1 MSNLNRKSISTLACI
16 AALSFGPLLNA
27 AVPDLGDPSCDS
39 LLLVSSWGRDNV
51 KIYDGCSGDFIRD
64 LDSQGLINGP
74 LTILEAPD
82 GDILVI
88 SEENHRLIKWD
99 RETLSQG
106 SVVMG
111 DDPTTPELE
120 NNFIVNPVSAV
131 IDEDGTM
138 YAASFTRNSVVKIDT
153 ETWTITDE
161 MLPPNNGHVSGID
174 AGMALGGD
182 NHLYLPGYNSN
193 NIVKLNLET
202 KAVTSVV
209 AQRTGGLVKPRT
221 IVFKGEE
228 LVVTAEGTG
237 AVMAFDRNTGDYL
250 RTITL
255 LAGPTGL
262 RDDGESHYI
271 VNNDQTVYRGNYDG
285 SSLDVIVTSGSGGLL
300 GGTFVHRLYK
310 TGLDDDNDGLTNE
323 EETDQYGTDPQ
334 DPDTDDDNLSDGD
347 EVNTH
352 GTSPLLADTD
362 SDGMPDDFEVNN
374 NLMATTNDAN
384 EDPDQ
389 DDLTNIEEFLAGT
402 NPNNADTD
410 GDGENDGVDENPLVP
425 NTAPEISGTPQTSV
439 EQDQPYSF
447 TPDVSYAGD
456 LNTVSLSIANKPD
469 WASFD
474 TSNGALSG
482 TPGNQAVGMTEGI
495 VISATNGFHNV
506 SLSAFDL
513 EVINVNDVPRLLN
526 NIGNQNFT
534 LEQNISLNLAQFF
547 EDVDVG
553 DELTFSADG
562 VPAGL
567 NLSQVGVLSGVPN
580 VEGSSQVNLTV
591 SDLAGESVS
600 TSFNITVAEAQSNDS
615 GGGGAIHW
623 VFNLLLLSVFSISI
637 FSRKALSQAK

>member
-1 MSNLNRKSISTLACI
+1 MSNFNRKSISTLACI
-16 AALSFGPLLNA
+16 AALSSGPLLNA

-51 KIYDGCSGDFIRD
+51 KIYDGCSGDFVRD

-138 YAASFTRNSVVKIDT
+138 YAASFTRNLVVKIDT

-202 KAVTSVV
+202 KEVTSVV

-221 IVFKGEE
+221 IVFKGDE

-262 RDDGESHYI
+262 RDDGESHFI

-285 SSLDVIVTSGSGGLL
+285 SSLDVIVSSGSGGLL

-374 NLMATTNDAN
+374 NLKATTNDAD

-389 DDLTNIEEFLAGT
+389 DDLTNIDEFLAGT

-456 LNTVSLSIANKPD
+456 LNTVSLSITNKPE

-534 LEQNISLNLAQFF
+534 LEQNVSLNLAQFF

-567 NLSQVGVLSGVPN
+567 SLSQAGVLSGVPN

-591 SDLAGESVS
+591 ADLAGESVS
-600 TSFNITVAEAQSNDS
+600 TSFNVTVAEAQSNDS

-623 VFNLLLLSVFSISI
+623 FFNLLLLSVFSISI
-637 FSRKALSQAK
+637 LSRKVLSQVK